1 MIMSLSPYSNSPV
14 TASFVSVTSTAKGLS
29 KSTFQKMKREC
40 FPNDKTNFS
49 IDKRLR
55 FFIRLCQCCVV
66 MHLSLQMFLFSFF
79 LKIYLDL
86 DLSVTGKKK
95 MMMKHN
101 FGSRKLSPSGYHR
114 RGKGEKEKKKMDAF
128 SKMLKI
134 GKKSERL
141 TGFQLPSWLPNSV
154 GLPH

>member
-1 MIMSLSPYSNSPV
+1 MLCCDAFIPSNVPV
-14 TASFVSVTSTAKGLS
+14 FLFFKNIPRFRFVSDG
-29 KSTFQKMKREC
+29 E
-40 FPNDKTNFS
+40 
-49 IDKRLR
+49 
-55 FFIRLCQCCVV
+55 
-66 MHLSLQMFLFSFF
+66 
-79 LKIYLDL
+79 
-86 DLSVTGKKK
+86 KK

-114 RGKGEKEKKKMDAF
+114 GGKGEKEKKKMDAF

>member
-1 MIMSLSPYSNSPV
+1 MLFRSSHFKYSFPRPIPKHSYPFP
-14 TASFVSVTSTAKGLS
+14 SFTSAKFQLGTNFYGLS

-40 FPNDKTNFS
+40 FPDDKTNFS
-49 IDKRLR
+49 IDKRVR

-134 GKKSERL
+134 DKNKKE
-141 TGFQLPSWLPNSV
+141 G
-154 GLPH
+154 